1 MRRWKSRIIDNL
13 KTLVQILIPV
23 LSLTIA
29 ILALSIKFRSM
40 QEDNNEQME
49 IIVARVDSLEIK
61 FNKLIKDTIK

>member
-1 MRRWKSRIIDNL
+1 
-13 KTLVQILIPV
+13 
-23 LSLTIA
+23 
-29 ILALSIKFRSM
+29 M